1 MKNDPIEIK
10 LAHPFTFGNEE
21 ISVLRLRRPKARDFR
36 EIGSFDKPFAAM
48 LDFAASL
55 ADLAPAAIDQ
65 LDVEDVPKVVEV
77 VSGFLGQFPAT
88 GTKS

>member
-1 MKNDPIEIK
+1 MNKEMIEIK
-10 LAHPFTFGNEE
+10 LSKPITFGGEQ
-21 ISVLRLRRPKARDFR
+21 IDVLRLRRPKARDFR
-36 EIGSFDKPFAAM
+36 EIGGMDKPFAAM

-65 LDVEDVPKVVEV
+65 LDVDDVPAVVEV

-88 GTKS
+88 GVK